1 MFICLNVYMFIC
13 FYIWKAVSHCSI
25 LLWLYSISSGALG
38 SSDLLLSYPT
48 TTLASHVS
56 IILIITIP

>member
-1 MFICLNVYMFIC
+1 MFIC